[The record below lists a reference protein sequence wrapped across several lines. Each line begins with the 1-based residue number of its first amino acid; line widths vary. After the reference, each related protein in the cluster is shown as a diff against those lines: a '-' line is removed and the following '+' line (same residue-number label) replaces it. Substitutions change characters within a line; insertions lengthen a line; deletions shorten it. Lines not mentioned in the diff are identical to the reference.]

1 MIQNQNE
8 RNQFQPV
15 PFASPIE
22 PAKTPEGYF
31 GVPGPISAQQWQQPQ
46 QARRSR
52 FSQGRNKRRLGLIA
66 ALCMIVLC
74 CLVSFVAW
82 RSAGPSIQD
91 VTVYRVSMKSVD
103 LPIGGGGIAYPVHR
117 LDISYP
123 FTAHIL
129 SVFVKP
135 GERVTPNQSLV
146 QIDLSQV
153 NGQKLSTLQA
163 QVAQAYQDMLAA
175 QSYYYSVQRLGNPIV
190 IAQAQQ
196 QYTTAQV
203 QYNTLLSEEQAPE
216 LHQGKIL
223 STIGGFVTAVN
234 VYPDQLIDANK
245 VMLTIYD
252 ESSIIVR
259 VQIPLLNYSQ
269 IQINQHA
276 QATPSAQSGQ
286 TYNGSVIS
294 IIPNAN
300 PQSGTFEVW
309 VMVPNT
315 NGMLLPGS
323 NFYVRIQDTVNA
335 LVVPRLAVLN
345 PDLDSNVFVLSQ
357 QQAHLRHVQV
367 SGYAGDSVLISSG
380 LSVNDLVVLVGL
392 DTLQEGQTV
401 HIQSVESELKAQQE
415 R

>member
-31 GVPGPISAQQWQQPQ
+31 GVPGPMSAQQWQQPQ

-392 DTLQEGQTV
+392 DTLQDGQTV
-401 HIQSVESELKAQQE
+401 HIQSVES
-415 R
+415 

>member
-31 GVPGPISAQQWQQPQ
+31 GVPGPMSAQQWQQPQ

-309 VMVPNT
+309 VMVPNR

-392 DTLQEGQTV
+392 DTLQDGQTV
-401 HIQSVESELKAQQE
+401 HIQSVES
-415 R
+415 

>member
-392 DTLQEGQTV
+392 DTLQDGQTV
-401 HIQSVESELKAQQE
+401 HIQSVES
-415 R
+415 